1 LAELKNIVH
10 ARPKLEA
17 LTSGHPLR
25 HLLMRWSRE
34 FGALTSSH
42 PLRHLL
48 MRWSLGVVLAWF
60 AAQQLYNP
68 GDWTH
73 FVPAFLADA
82 GLPETA
88 LIRLHGLLLLVSGLG
103 LLAGTAVRQAAGLA
117 AFILVQIIAALAIDG
132 GEGNL
137 IARDVGL
144 LGLALALVFDPTQAS
159 ARELP
164 GILDSFAP
172 FRLPLANQPSV
183 EAQEPSSEVDFQPAG
198 GAHNGQHPE
207 SARPGWSVGWPERKV
222 RRP

>member
-1 LAELKNIVH
+1 M
-10 ARPKLEA
+10 
-17 LTSGHPLR
+17 SYLR
-25 HLLMRWSRE
+25 HAERWN
-34 FGALTSSH
+34 FALSH

-48 MRWSLGVVLAWF
+48 MRGSLGLVLAWF
-60 AAQQLYNP
+60 AAQQLYDP

-88 LIRLHGLLLLVSGLG
+88 LIRLHGLLLLVSAVG

-117 AFILVQIIAALAIDG
+117 AFILAQIIAALAIEG

-137 IARDVGL
+137 IARDIGL

-172 FRLPLANQPSV
+172 SRLPLASQPIV
-183 EAQEPSSEVDFQPAG
+183 DAQDPSSEVDFRSASA
-198 GAHNGQHPE
+198 AHNGQHPE
-207 SARPGWSVGWPERKV
+207 SGRPGWSVGWPERKA
-222 RRP
+222 RRR

>member
-1 LAELKNIVH
+1 
-10 ARPKLEA
+10 
-17 LTSGHPLR
+17 
-25 HLLMRWSRE
+25 
-34 FGALTSSH
+34 
-42 PLRHLL
+42 

-60 AAQQLYNP
+60 AVQQLYNP
-68 GDWTH
+68 GDWAH

-88 LIRLHGLLLLVSGLG
+88 LIRLHGLLLLTSGLG
-103 LLAGTAVRQAAGLA
+103 LLAGTLVRPAAGLA
-117 AFILVQIIAALAIDG
+117 AFILVQIIFALAIEG

-172 FRLPLANQPSV
+172 FRLPLARQPAIEVHEVSN
-183 EAQEPSSEVDFQPAG
+183 EVDFRPAAP
-198 GAHNGQHPE
+198 AHNGQHPE
-207 SARPGWSVGWPERKV
+207 NAPAAGWSAGWPERKV
-222 RRP
+222 RRR

>member
-1 LAELKNIVH
+1 MHILQ
-10 ARPKLEA
+10 ARLEGTT
-17 LTSGHPLR
+17 L
-25 HLLMRWSRE
+25 
-34 FGALTSSH
+34 SH
-42 PLRHLL
+42 PLRHLV

-60 AAQQLYNP
+60 AVQQLYNP

-73 FVPAFLADA
+73 FVPGFLVDA

-88 LIRLHGLLLLVSGLG
+88 LVRLHGLLLSCSAAG

-117 AFILVQIIAALAIDG
+117 AFILAQIIFALAIEG

-164 GILDSFAP
+164 VILDGFGP
-172 FRLPLANQPSV
+172 LRLPLADQPIV
-183 EAQEPSSEVDFQPAG
+183 EAHEPSNEVEYRPAAA
-198 GAHNGQHPE
+198 AHNGHNSENAP
-207 SARPGWSVGWPERKV
+207 AAGWSAGWPERKV
-222 RRP
+222 RRR